1 MVASLMPARSSLA
14 MSSAQV
20 DSSHCS
26 GFQSPPKTK
35 RPLKTLRTSWPLKM
49 RPQTK
54 RQKKKP
60 RWSWNR
66 HWHQPSYTNTRRSN
80 CR

>member
-35 RPLKTLRTSWPLKM
+35 RPPGAVMVL
-49 RPQTK
+49 
-54 RQKKKP
+54 
-60 RWSWNR
+60 
-66 HWHQPSYTNTRRSN
+66 
-80 CR
+80 

>member
-35 RPLKTLRTSWPLKM
+35 RPPGAVMVGADDAGDAGWVCAMVSVMMRTPLR
-49 RPQTK
+49 
-54 RQKKKP
+54 
-60 RWSWNR
+60 
-66 HWHQPSYTNTRRSN
+66 
-80 CR
+80 

>member
-35 RPLKTLRTSWPLKM
+35 RPPGAVMVGAGDAGDAGCVCAMVSVMMRTPLR
-49 RPQTK
+49 
-54 RQKKKP
+54 
-60 RWSWNR
+60 
-66 HWHQPSYTNTRRSN
+66 
-80 CR
+80 

>member
-35 RPLKTLRTSWPLKM
+35 RPPGAVMVGVGDAGDAGDAGWVCAMVSVMMRTPLR
-49 RPQTK
+49 
-54 RQKKKP
+54 
-60 RWSWNR
+60 
-66 HWHQPSYTNTRRSN
+66 
-80 CR
+80 